1 MSVQYQQS
9 ADWPRYARQVLV
21 WNWISWIFN
30 FMDRGLIGPL
40 LPLMIPVFHLSLTAA
55 GGIVSLFFVGYLST
69 FVGGFVSDKVGRK
82 KVVGPSILG
91 FGAVT
96 GLTALASSVP
106 VLAGIRILT
115 GVFEG
120 FQYPTGAAW
129 VSETYP
135 YAKRGKALAFW
146 ETGYSLG
153 TLLGIV
159 LATLLASRFGWES
172 PWPVSGFLSIV
183 CGVLLIKYVKERPR
197 QETPGYQEAMAMSHG
212 AVPSIKEV
220 WRKRNVWV
228 VFVLHGLYN
237 FTFWMAGAWIP
248 LYVIKVR
255 HLSFVN
261 GGILSAVLF
270 GGITVGLMLSGM
282 VADRI
287 GRVKAISFMTIVSAA
302 LLLAFTQASSPL
314 ALFVLIALGGIFG
327 AYIPTAIALVTD
339 TTNPMVSGTAFGI
352 ALFGAEIGAVLG
364 PVTGG
369 FLAQQFGFQT
379 AMYVLPASLFAASIL
394 VWLAQDARRELHL
407 EQKGDTALQV
417 NA

>member
-1 MSVQYQQS
+1 MAVHYNQS
-9 ADWPRYARQVLV
+9 ADWNWYARQVLL
-21 WNWISWIFN
+21 WNWVSWIFN
-30 FMDRGLIGPL
+30 FIDRGLIGPL
-40 LPLMIPVFHLSLTAA
+40 LPLMIPFFHLSLTAA

-69 FVGGFVSDKVGRK
+69 FVGGLLSDRVGRK
-82 KVVGPSILG
+82 KVVGRSVVG

-106 VLAGIRILT
+106 FLAAVRIGT

-129 VSETYP
+129 VSETFP

-159 LATLLASRFGWES
+159 MATLLAARWGWQS
-172 PWPVSGFLSIV
+172 PWPVSGGLSV
-183 CGVLLIKYVKERPR
+183 LCGVLLIKYVKERPR
-197 QETPGYQEAMAMSHG
+197 KETPGYQEAVAMSG
-212 AVPSIKEV
+212 GVVPTIKDV

-228 VFVLHGLYN
+228 VFILHGLYN

-248 LYVIKVR
+248 EYVIHVR
-255 HLSFVN
+255 HMSFVS
-261 GGILSAVLF
+261 GGLLSAVLF
-270 GGITVGLMLSGM
+270 GGITVGLMVSGIA
-282 VADRI
+282 ADRI
-287 GRVKAISFMTIVSAA
+287 GRVKAISFLSFGSAL
-302 LLLAFTQASSPL
+302 LLLAFTQASSPT

-352 ALFGAEIGAVLG
+352 ALFGAELGAVLG

-369 FLAQQFGFQT
+369 FLAQHYGFQT
-379 AMYVLPASLFAASIL
+379 AMYVLPASLFAASLL
-394 VWLAQDARRELHL
+394 VWLARDARRDLKVEGVARDAVH
-407 EQKGDTALQV
+407 A
-417 NA
+417 

>member
-1 MSVQYQQS
+1 MAVHYKQS
-9 ADWPRYARQVLV
+9 ADWNGYARQVLL
-21 WNWISWIFN
+21 WNWVSWIFN
-30 FMDRGLIGPL
+30 FIDRGLIGPL
-40 LPLMIPVFHLSLTAA
+40 LPLMIPFFHLSLTAA

-69 FVGGFVSDKVGRK
+69 FVGGLLSDRVGRK
-82 KVVGPSILG
+82 KVVGRSVVG
-91 FGAVT
+91 FGTVT

-106 VLAGIRILT
+106 VLAAIRIGT

-159 LATLLASRFGWES
+159 MATLMAARWGWQS
-172 PWPVSGFLSIV
+172 PWPVSGGLSV
-183 CGVLLIKYVKERPR
+183 LCGVLLLKYVKERPR
-197 QETPGYQEAMAMSHG
+197 TETPGYQEAMAMSG
-212 AVPSIKEV
+212 GVVPRLKDV

-248 LYVIKVR
+248 EYVIHVR
-255 HLSFVN
+255 HMSFVS
-261 GGILSAVLF
+261 GGLLSAVLF
-270 GGITVGLMLSGM
+270 GGITVGLMLSGV

-287 GRVKAISFMTIVSAA
+287 GRVKAISFLAMGSAV
-302 LLLAFTQASSPL
+302 LLLAFTQASSPV

-339 TTNPMVSGTAFGI
+339 TTNPMISGTAFGI
-352 ALFGAEIGAVLG
+352 ALFGAELGAVLG

-369 FLAQQFGFQT
+369 FLAQHYGFQT
-379 AMYVLPASLFAASIL
+379 AMYVLPASLLAASLL
-394 VWLAQDARRELHL
+394 VWLARDARRDLKVDSAIAEVV
-407 EQKGDTALQV
+407 EA
-417 NA
+417 

>member
-1 MSVQYQQS
+1 MAVHYKQG
-9 ADWPRYARQVLV
+9 ADWNGYARQVLL
-21 WNWISWIFN
+21 WNWVSWIFN
-30 FMDRGLIGPL
+30 FIDRGLIGPL
-40 LPLMIPVFHLSLTAA
+40 LPLMIPFFHLSLTAA

-69 FVGGFVSDKVGRK
+69 FVGGLLSDRVGRK
-82 KVVGPSILG
+82 KVVGRSVVG

-106 VLAGIRILT
+106 VLAAIRIGT

-159 LATLLASRFGWES
+159 MATLMAARWGWQS
-172 PWPVSGFLSIV
+172 PWPVSGGLSV
-183 CGVLLIKYVKERPR
+183 LCGVLLLKYVKERPR
-197 QETPGYQEAMAMSHG
+197 TETPGYQEAMAMSG
-212 AVPSIKEV
+212 GVVPRLKDV

-248 LYVIKVR
+248 EYVIHVR
-255 HLSFVN
+255 HMSFVS
-261 GGILSAVLF
+261 GGLLSAVLF
-270 GGITVGLMLSGM
+270 GGITVGLMISGI

-287 GRVKAISFMTIVSAA
+287 GRVKAISFLAMGSAV

-339 TTNPMVSGTAFGI
+339 TTNPMISGTAFGI
-352 ALFGAEIGAVLG
+352 ALFGAELGAVLG

-369 FLAQQFGFQT
+369 FLAQHYGFQT
-379 AMYVLPASLFAASIL
+379 AMYVLPASLFAASLL
-394 VWLAQDARRELHL
+394 VWLARDARRDLKVDDAMPEAV
-407 EQKGDTALQV
+407 EA
-417 NA
+417 

>member
-1 MSVQYQQS
+1 MAVHYNQS
-9 ADWPRYARQVLV
+9 ADWNRYARQVLL
-21 WNWISWIFN
+21 WNWVSWIFN
-30 FMDRGLIGPL
+30 FVDRGLIGPL
-40 LPLMIPVFHLSLTAA
+40 LPLMIPFFHLSLTAA

-69 FVGGFVSDKVGRK
+69 FVGGFVSDRIGRK
-82 KVVGPSILG
+82 KVVGRSVVG

-106 VLAGIRILT
+106 VLAAVRIGT

-159 LATLLASRFGWES
+159 MATLMAARWGWQS
-172 PWPVSGFLSIV
+172 PWPVSGGLSV
-183 CGVLLIKYVKERPR
+183 LCGVLLIKYVKERPR
-197 QETPGYQEAMAMSHG
+197 AETPGYQEAMAMSG
-212 AVPSIKEV
+212 GVVPTIKDV

-228 VFVLHGLYN
+228 VFILHGLYN

-248 LYVIKVR
+248 EYVIHVR
-255 HLSFVN
+255 HMSFVS
-261 GGILSAVLF
+261 GGLLSAVLF
-270 GGITVGLMLSGM
+270 GGITVGLMVSGIA
-282 VADRI
+282 ADRI
-287 GRVKAISFMTIVSAA
+287 GRVRAISFLSFGSAL
-302 LLLAFTQASSPL
+302 LLLAFTQASSPV

-352 ALFGAEIGAVLG
+352 ALFGAELGAVMG

-369 FLAQQFGFQT
+369 FLAQHYGFQT
-379 AMYVLPASLFAASIL
+379 AMYVLPASLFAASLL
-394 VWLAQDARRELHL
+394 VWLARDARRELKV
-407 EQKGDTALQV
+407 EGVATEAV
-417 NA
+417 RA